1 MADSETNG
9 ETAMSLKRTLN
20 GDTTTV
26 TPAIPVDVVDSSLQN
41 SPGASTDAIESAAKR
56 VKIDT
61 SEDKLVSNPQE
72 SIGRNGSAGSE
83 IVPSSHTPPSTRVK
97 GMASIKPEYLLNT
110 YKKNPDPTEGDDA
123 AEQRG
128 KDDRDNG
135 GGGKKKQKKQKGQN
149 KERKFGTWGD
159 AIKLCN
165 SRAYFPEFLPE
176 VCKFGDS
183 CKMCHDLRKYMKEG
197 KNQDLQTFG
206 AICPVYEAYGKCNDG
221 WKCRFAGSHSEEME
235 HEDGRKELVLKENMA
250 VVDAKGDDEVRTGI
264 YNIVSTEV
272 KLALAKRQFDLR
284 KSETY
289 VAWLDKE
296 TRETEK
302 LYNQKRVEGEERQE
316 YRAQFVDPP
325 FLPSEK
331 RRVYFDA
338 STPVLAPLTTQGN
351 LPFRRMCVEF
361 GAQLTYSEMAFGM
374 PMIQGQKNDWALMKA
389 HASEISPPRAP
400 TSIVQG
406 YDNSKDLKFSVQI
419 EANQIM
425 PATKA
430 TEAVTALVPHL
441 RLVDLNCGCPLD
453 AICKEGGGSSL
464 LESYSKLEKMVR
476 GMNIVSRDV
485 PITVKIRTGSKDVKP
500 TAQKIIERMAF
511 GGEQARE
518 RHGAPGCAAITLHG
532 RSKQQRYT
540 KDANW
545 SYIAECAALVKSYNK
560 KKDGL
565 TDTIRE
571 ADERTQANNKNGEM
585 YFIGNGDCYS
595 HVQYYDNI
603 KNSGV
608 DSVMIARGA
617 LIKPW
622 VFEEIEKGDYID
634 KSATERLSYVE
645 KFARYG
651 LEAWGS
657 DEMGVGTTRRFLLEW
672 LSFAHRYVP
681 VGLLEHLPPSI
692 QDRPPAYRGR
702 NELETLL
709 ASENYLD
716 WIKISE
722 MFLGPAHKDFSFV
735 PKHKSNAYEA
745 EG

>member
-1 MADSETNG
+1 MPDGYSRAVLT
-9 ETAMSLKRTLN
+9 RC
-20 GDTTTV
+20 
-26 TPAIPVDVVDSSLQN
+26 
-41 SPGASTDAIESAAKR
+41 
-56 VKIDT
+56 
-61 SEDKLVSNPQE
+61 
-72 SIGRNGSAGSE
+72 GR
-83 IVPSSHTPPSTRVK
+83 
-97 GMASIKPEYLLNT
+97 YLLDT
-110 YKKNPDPTEGDDA
+110 YKPKANPTDGDDA

-135 GGGKKKQKKQKGQN
+135 GGGKKKKKQKGQN
-149 KERKFGTWGD
+149 KERKFGSWGD
-159 AIKLCN
+159 RIKLCN
-165 SRAYFPEFLPE
+165 TRAHFPEFSPE
-176 VCKFGDS
+176 KCKFGDS
-183 CKMCHDLRKYMKEG
+183 CKMCHDLRKYLQEG
-197 KNQDLQTFG
+197 KREDLQTFG
-206 AICPVYEAYGKCNDG
+206 ALCPVYEAYGKCNDG
-221 WKCRFAGSHSEEME
+221 WKCRFVGSHSEEIE
-235 HEDGRKELVLKENMA
+235 REDGRKELVLKENS
-250 VVDAKGDDEVRTGI
+250 VIVDMKGDDEVRTGI
-264 YNIVSTEV
+264 YNIVSGQD
-272 KLALAKRQFDLR
+272 KLSLSKRQFDLK

-289 VAWLDKE
+289 VAWLEVE
-296 TRETEK
+296 TRETER
-302 LYNQKRVEGEERQE
+302 LYNQKKVEGEKREE

-325 FLPSEK
+325 YLPSEK
-331 RRVYFDA
+331 RRIYFDA

-389 HASEISPPRAP
+389 HATEISPPRAP
-400 TSIVQG
+400 KTIVQG
-406 YDNSKDLKFSVQI
+406 YHNSKDLKFGAQI

-430 TEAVTALVPHL
+430 TEALTALVPHL
-441 RLVDLNCGCPLD
+441 REVNLNCGCPLD
-453 AICKEGGGSSL
+453 AICKEGAGSAL

-485 PITVKIRTGSKDVKP
+485 PITIKIRTGSKEDKP
-500 TAQKIIERMAF
+500 VAQKIIERMAF

-545 SYIAECAALVKSYNK
+545 SYIAECAALVNSYNM
-560 KKDGL
+560 KKDSL
-565 TDTIRE
+565 IDTIRE
-571 ADERTQANNKNGEM
+571 PDERTQANAKDGRM

-603 KNSGV
+603 EKSGV
-608 DSVMIARGA
+608 DSVMLARGA

-634 KSATERLSYVE
+634 KSATERLGYVE
-645 KFARYG
+645 KFVRYG

-716 WIKISE
+716 WIKIRS
-722 MFLGPAHKDFSFV
+722 V
-735 PKHKSNAYEA
+735 VIC
-745 EG
+745 